1 MFIKVYEMFTLIK
14 MKINQVNIGF
24 EKLLIVPYN
33 SVKIIS
39 KTSKYFYPKRKIKC
53 KITGRYI

>member
-1 MFIKVYEMFTLIK
+1 MLTLIK
-14 MKINQVNIGF
+14 MKNNQVNIGF

-39 KTSKYFYPKRKIKC
+39 KISKYFVSKKEN
-53 KITGRYI
+53 

>member
-1 MFIKVYEMFTLIK
+1 MFTEII
-14 MKINQVNIGF
+14 MKINHANTGF

-39 KTSKYFYPKRKIKC
+39 KNSKYFSPKKEN
-53 KITGRYI
+53 

>member
-1 MFIKVYEMFTLIK
+1 MFTVIILK
-14 MKINQVNIGF
+14 FNHVNTGF

-39 KTSKYFYPKRKIKC
+39 KTSKYFRSKKEN
-53 KITGRYI
+53 

>member
-1 MFIKVYEMFTLIK
+1 MFTLIR
-14 MKINQVNIGF
+14 MKINHVNTGF

-39 KTSKYFYPKRKIKC
+39 KISKYFYPKRKIKC
-53 KITGRYI
+53 KITDRYI